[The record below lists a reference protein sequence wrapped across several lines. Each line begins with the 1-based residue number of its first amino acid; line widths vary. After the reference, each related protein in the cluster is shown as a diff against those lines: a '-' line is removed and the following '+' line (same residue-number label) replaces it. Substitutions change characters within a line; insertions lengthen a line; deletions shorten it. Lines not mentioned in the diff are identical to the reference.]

1 MGYGVW
7 CCADGH
13 RQRSSYSSIISCIK
27 QVEVEA
33 VAVIDDGMGIDFFH
47 IKESVRLYR
56 WPPFLYI
63 YDHAIS

>member
-13 RQRSSYSSIISCIK
+13 RQRNSYSGIISCIK

-47 IKESVRLYR
+47 IKNQ
-56 WPPFLYI
+56 WGYI
-63 YDHAIS
+63 GPLFCIYTTMQLP